1 MEFDQS
7 FFGETPKAFE
17 AINIYLA
24 RREALPMIDSKMA
37 IAAKHKSIIA
47 PELIRVDDGSAT
59 DRFDGHA
66 KQRLSRNVSD
76 DFNSDRP
83 VALQNAENRHFPSC
97 PAATLPFTPS
107 TKVTFVQLDFASK
120 EQVRIL
126 AGYDSESDYRDRF
139 KNRGIAQTDL
149 LGDLPGRNFEFKE
162 LHDPQPLLERDVK
175 LIDPSIRE
183 VVESIFT
190 SFASV
195 SSADDPIDF
204 SRSTA
209 RTKNK
214 AVFPTRFFEEKSCPV
229 FRFINKLKG
238 FELHRHHILS

>member
-7 FFGETPKAFE
+7 LLGETPKSFE
-17 AINIYLA
+17 AINIHLA
-24 RREALPMIDSKMA
+24 RREALPVIDSKMT
-37 IAAKHKSIIA
+37 IATEHKSIIA

-66 KQRLSRNVSD
+66 EQRLSGNVSD
-76 DFNSDRP
+76 DFNPDRP
-83 VALQNAENRHFPSC
+83 VALQDAKNRHFSGC
-97 PAATLPFTPS
+97 PAASLPFAPS
-107 TKVTFVQLDFASK
+107 TKITFVQLDFASK
-120 EQVRIL
+120 EQVCIL

-139 KNRGIAQTDL
+139 ENRRIAQTDL

-162 LHDPQPLLERDVK
+162 LNDPQPLLERDVQ

-183 VVESIFT
+183 VVEGIFT

-195 SSADDPIDF
+195 SSADDPIYF
-204 SRSTA
+204 SASTA
-209 RTKNK
+209 CTKNK
-214 AVFPTRFFEEKSCPV
+214 AIFPTPFSKEKSRPV
-229 FRFINKLKG
+229 FGFINKLKG